1 MRASGVTIKSASEL
15 DCMRRAGEVVR
26 RAKKKMREEIR
37 QGVTTADLDR
47 LAEREIRALGAVPA
61 FKGLYGF
68 PATICA
74 SLNDEVVHG
83 IPSDRVIRDGDLVSI
98 DVGAVVD
105 GFYSD
110 SAFTV
115 AVGRVDK
122 RKQDLVDDTA
132 ESLRR
137 GIAQAKPGARV
148 GDISSAVQRY
158 AEARGYGVVRQYVGH
173 GIGRELHEDPPIP
186 NHGPPG
192 KGALLRKG
200 MAIAIEPMLN
210 LGTWE
215 TEVLDD
221 NWTVVTADGEL
232 SAHFEHTVAITDR
245 GPEVLT

>member
-1 MRASGVTIKSASEL
+1 MTIKSASEL

-26 RAKKKMREEIR
+26 SAKKKMRDEIR

-83 IPSDRVIRDGDLVSI
+83 IPSDRVIRDGDIVSI

-137 GIAQAKPGARV
+137 GIAQVKPGARV

-173 GIGRELHEDPPIP
+173 GIGRALHEDPPIP

-192 KGALLRKG
+192 RGPLLREG
-200 MAIAIEPMLN
+200 MTIAIEPMLN
-210 LGTWE
+210 LGSSE

-232 SAHFEHTVAITDR
+232 SAHFEHTVAIT
-245 GPEVLT
+245 GHGAEVLT